1 MENKGRERER
11 EGEEERELKGGKDVG
26 KKEGKLLFVSLLTEF
41 KGGEGRSRDMGE
53 GREGGEKRGK
63 NIAV

>member
-1 MENKGRERER
+1 MENKERER
-11 EGEEERELKGGKDVG
+11 EGEEERELKRSKDVG